1 MAYYNLSKVVK
12 MRRKALGVKREE
24 FDAEGPTGMTVYR
37 IEEGK
42 HKTSERTY
50 RSLTRSMGI
59 EESTYQG
66 ILKTKKLSELQMTYE
81 IVAAELDNDEESAEK
96 LVKQLKEKLDVSDVR
111 NNQYIRYFEGRIR
124 YNKGKITAEE
134 YEKELEKLLE
144 FRITKGYKVNKADW
158 PLHAK
163 ECQMMFT
170 LHNVVRKE
178 KKYERQKEIAEELKA
193 VLAHEYMNDENRK
206 LYQIAGSIWMADML
220 GNTGRHREAIRVDEE
235 NLKQCEEEEEFR
247 YMADVYYDIFW
258 NYLMLK
264 QQETLSA
271 EEAERC
277 RQCLL
282 KAYYIDQMRGG
293 RHPQYGRRLQE
304 CYPEELEK

>member
-124 YNKGKITAEE
+124 
-134 YEKELEKLLE
+134 
-144 FRITKGYKVNKADW
+144 
-158 PLHAK
+158 
-163 ECQMMFT
+163 
-170 LHNVVRKE
+170 
-178 KKYERQKEIAEELKA
+178 
-193 VLAHEYMNDENRK
+193 
-206 LYQIAGSIWMADML
+206 
-220 GNTGRHREAIRVDEE
+220 
-235 NLKQCEEEEEFR
+235 
-247 YMADVYYDIFW
+247 
-258 NYLMLK
+258 
-264 QQETLSA
+264 
-271 EEAERC
+271 
-277 RQCLL
+277 
-282 KAYYIDQMRGG
+282 
-293 RHPQYGRRLQE
+293 
-304 CYPEELEK
+304 